1 MKEKI
6 LYITDLDGTLLNNSK
21 EVSDFAK
28 TTLNALIANGVN
40 FSIASARTAAS
51 ATKILSGL
59 NINIPVVLMNGVI
72 IYDIQRNN
80 YIKTEYIPVNA
91 VEAVLNTLEQS
102 GITGFMYAVRNDN
115 LVTYYE
121 NLDSPA
127 MKDFYDERVRKYYKS
142 FAQVD
147 KFSQQVIENEIV
159 YFTLVDEYERLSAVL
174 KSLETYK
181 DINAVLYRDIYAEK
195 LWYLEIHSKSASK
208 RNAVNFLR
216 EYGKFSRV
224 VGFGDNLNDIPLFMA
239 SDECYAVSNA
249 VRELKEIATGV
260 IGDNNGDAVAK
271 FVYDREAGRGGS
283 TL

>member
-21 EVSDFAK
+21 EVSDFTK
-28 TTLNALIANGVN
+28 TTLNALMAKGVN

-91 VEAVLNTLEQS
+91 AEAVLNTLEQG
-102 GITGFMYAVRNDN
+102 GITGFMYAVRNDH

-174 KSLETYK
+174 KSLETYE

-216 EYGKFSRV
+216 EYGKFSKV
-224 VGFGDNLNDIPLFMA
+224 VGFGDNLNDIPLFRA

-260 IGDNNGDAVAK
+260 IGDNNCDAVAK
-271 FVYDREAGRGGS
+271 FVFDREAG
-283 TL
+283 TIL

>member
-72 IYDIQRNN
+72 IYDIQRNS

-91 VEAVLNTLEQS
+91 VEAVINTLEQS

-115 LVTYYE
+115 LETYYE

-174 KSLETYK
+174 KSLETYE
-181 DINAVLYRDIYAEK
+181 DINAVLYRDIYSEK

-208 RNAVNFLR
+208 QNAVNFLR
-216 EYGKFSRV
+216 AYGKFSRV

-260 IGDNNGDAVAK
+260 IGDNSCDAVAK
-271 FVYDREAGRGGS
+271 FVYDREAGRDGS
-283 TL
+283 IL